1 MTNIKKPK
9 VLFIL
14 KRRQDYST
22 DLINFTNLTVC
33 TGMYNSAKFV
43 CDMLNRNNI
52 ESHLEIV
59 IDNNCIDRVVTL
71 HKPTHV
77 IIEGI

>member
-1 MTNIKKPK
+1 MSNIPRPK

-22 DLINFTNLTVC
+22 DLINFTNRTVV

-43 CDMLNRNNI
+43 SDMLIDNNI
-52 ESHLEIV
+52 QSQIAIV
-59 IDNNCIDRVVTL
+59 IDNNCIDREVSSY
-71 HKPTHV
+71 KPTHV